1 MIGKKAV
8 VLLCLSAFF
17 LAAVVSWGEEEE
29 IKSITAVRCNPS
41 ALVIDG
47 FLHDP
52 VWELARRF
60 GGFTQEEPEEG
71 LAPTESTTVQVVYDD
86 EAVYFGLTMYDSE
99 PNKIVAR
106 LTRRDRWVESDFVR
120 FGIDS
125 YHDHLTGF
133 YFQTN
138 AAGVQR
144 DGCIYKD
151 TRTDGSWDGVW

>member
-8 VLLCLSAFF
+8 VLLCWSAFF

-41 ALVIDG
+41 PEIDG
-47 FLHDP
+47 FLNDP
-52 VWELARRF
+52 IWEVTPKSS
-60 GGFTQEEPEEG
+60 GFTQDEPDEG
-71 LAPTESTTVQVVYDD
+71 EAATESTTVQVAYDD
-86 EAVYFGLTMYDSE
+86 EAVYFAFTLHDSE
-99 PNKIVAR
+99 PDKIVAK
-106 LTRRDRWVESDFVR
+106 LTRRDRSIESDDVR
-120 FGIDS
+120 VGIDS

-151 TRTDGSWDGVW
+151 TWTDDS